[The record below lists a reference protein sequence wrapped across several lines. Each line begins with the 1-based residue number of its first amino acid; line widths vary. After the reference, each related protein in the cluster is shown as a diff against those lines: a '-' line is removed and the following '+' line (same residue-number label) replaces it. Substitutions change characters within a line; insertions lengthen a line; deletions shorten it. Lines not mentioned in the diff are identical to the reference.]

1 LEAWFYPIAHK
12 TKQSSAMAQAH
23 GTEYPAKN
31 MLENQPAAL
40 ADKDCGDFRT

>member
-1 LEAWFYPIAHK
+1 
-12 TKQSSAMAQAH
+12 MAQAH
-23 GTEYPAKN
+23 GTDYPAKN